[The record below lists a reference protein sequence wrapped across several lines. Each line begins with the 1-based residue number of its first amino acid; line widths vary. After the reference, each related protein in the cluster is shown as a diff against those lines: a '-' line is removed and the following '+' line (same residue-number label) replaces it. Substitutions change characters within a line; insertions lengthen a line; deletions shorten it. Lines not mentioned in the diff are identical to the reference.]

1 MEIPARYNNYR
12 IVILALSVA
21 LFLIGAYFHSI
32 DNFSLYRCVRG
43 CIPII
48 FLILLVYYHG
58 KEVYQPIFLF
68 LLFYGASSLA
78 TIWYE
83 IDMLATISMGL
94 NFVSYLVLIIALIP
108 KVELKKMRSR
118 TLIGFV
124 LMVIINGYLIFR
136 LVYWI
141 RDFSLSSM
149 HFAFI
154 IVSTMALLILA
165 FLVLLYN
172 HTYSTKGSFIFSFF
186 VFLIVFSEV
195 FRALGYYNLAFGDID
210 VYVARIL
217 LIIAMGALVEYSMV
231 IKKNKEHLDTRFF

>member
-1 MEIPARYNNYR
+1 M
-12 IVILALSVA
+12 
-21 LFLIGAYFHSI
+21 GAYFHSV
-32 DNFSLYRCVRG
+32 DNFTLYRCVRG
-43 CIPII
+43 CIPLI
-48 FLILLVYYHG
+48 FLSLLFYYHRR
-58 KEVYQPIFLF
+58 EVYQPIFLF

-83 IDMLATISMGL
+83 IDALATISMGL

-108 KVELKKMRSR
+108 KVDLKKMKGLF
-118 TLIGFV
+118 LIGFV

-136 LVYWI
+136 LVNWI

-149 HFAFI
+149 HFSFI

-172 HTYSTKGSFIFSFF
+172 HTYSTKGSFIFSLF

-217 LIIAMGALVEYSMV
+217 LILAMGALIEYSMV
-231 IKKNKEHLDTRFF
+231 IKKNKEHLNTKFF